1 MAIINNHMAV
11 KPGTVIAS
19 PASSVPGYLFCN
31 GATLNRK
38 TYARLFAVIGTLY
51 NKDNGPNTFNLPD
64 FRGDFIRGYL
74 AGSSAE
80 IGTRQGQGLPN
91 ITGNLG
97 GSKNILINPSADGA
111 FEVTTRSEGWA
122 GTSAGTATTVAN
134 ISFDASRVSGVYGK
148 SGDVVPRNH
157 ALNFFIKY

>member
-80 IGTRQGQGLPN
+80 IGTRQGQGPQQPKL
-91 ITGNLG
+91 
-97 GSKNILINPSADGA
+97 
-111 FEVTTRSEGWA
+111 FW
-122 GTSAGTATTVAN
+122 
-134 ISFDASRVSGVYGK
+134 
-148 SGDVVPRNH
+148 
-157 ALNFFIKY
+157 